1 MIHQGIWALHTLLF
15 TCLVVSNSVISWM
28 TAHQASLTISQNLP
42 KLMSIASVMPIS
54 HLILWHPLLLL
65 PSIFASIRDFSNGL
79 AIRIRWSKYWSLVS
93 ASVLP
98 VSIQGWFPL
107 RLTDLISLLFKQL
120 SRVFSSTTVQSI
132 NSFAFSLL
140 YGPSLTSVDDYWKN
154 QSCD

>member
-120 SRVFSSTTVQSI
+120 SRVFSSTAVWKYIFFGAQ
-132 NSFAFSLL
+132 
-140 YGPSLTSVDDYWKN
+140 PSLWSSSHIRTWLLEKP
-154 QSCD
+154 